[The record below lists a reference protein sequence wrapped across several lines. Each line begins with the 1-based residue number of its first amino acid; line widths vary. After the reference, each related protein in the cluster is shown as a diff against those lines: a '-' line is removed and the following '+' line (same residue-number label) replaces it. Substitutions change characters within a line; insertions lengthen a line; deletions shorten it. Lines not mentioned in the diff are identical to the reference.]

1 MTLSVEDTRMI
12 YQDGPQKKARIGAFD
27 FETGAR
33 LKNVEIAFE
42 TWGELNADGTNAV
55 LIVHA
60 LTGDTHVAATEADPT
75 LGWWEQLVGPG
86 KPVDTNKWF
95 VVAPNILGGCYGSTG
110 PASEDEYGLPYGS
123 RFPFVTVRDS
133 VRAEAA
139 MADLLGI
146 KKFKAVIGGSLG
158 GARALEWAAT
168 YPNRVDGAAV
178 IASNAYTTAEQIAF
192 SQAQI
197 NAIQLDP
204 LYNNGDYYSGAAPTG
219 GLGIARR
226 IAHITY
232 RSEAELGG
240 RFGRQFQGSENPFG
254 WPQRRQG
261 RYQVESYLDYQA
273 AKLVDRFDANSYVHI
288 TEALMTHD
296 IGRDRGGVANALAG
310 IKANMFICAVTSDR
324 LFFPEQSQELA
335 DLLPTVNGEPVK
347 VHMIDSPIG
356 HDGFLTQIEQVAD
369 AMVATLEL

>member
-1 MTLSVEDTRMI
+1 MI
-12 YQDGPQKKARIGAFD
+12 YQDGPLKKARIGTFE

-33 LKNVEIAFE
+33 LKDVEIAFE
-42 TWGELNADGTNAV
+42 TWGTLNGDASNAV

-60 LTGDTHVAATEADPT
+60 LTGDTHVAATPENPAP
-75 LGWWEQLVGPG
+75 GWWEQLVGPG
-86 KPVDTNKWF
+86 KPVDTDKWF
-95 VVAPNILGGCYGSTG
+95 VVAPNMLGGCYGSTG
-110 PASEDEYGLPYGS
+110 PATEDEFGLPYGS
-123 RFPFVTVRDS
+123 RFPFVTIRDS

-146 KKFKAVIGGSLG
+146 HKFKAVIGGSLG

-168 YPNRVDGAAV
+168 FPDRVEGSAV

-197 NAIQLDP
+197 NAIELDP
-204 LYNNGDYYSGAAPTG
+204 LYNGGDYYSGAQPSG

-232 RSEAELGG
+232 RSEPELGE
-240 RFGRQFQGSENPFG
+240 RFGRKHQETENPMG

-261 RYQVESYLDYQA
+261 RYQVESYLDYQGS
-273 AKLVDRFDANSYVHI
+273 KLVDRFDANSYVSI
-288 TEALMTHD
+288 TESLITHD
-296 IGRDRGGVANALAG
+296 VGRDRGGIANALAG
-310 IKANMFICAVTSDR
+310 IKARMFICAVTSDR
-324 LFFPEQSQELA
+324 LFFPAQSQEMA
-335 DLLPTVNGEPVK
+335 DLLPQVDGEPVK

-369 AMVATLEL
+369 AMVETLDL